1 MDKIENLVCIF
12 YDMEEDPTVEN
23 LQKIAGGCQENNI
36 GIVKINDASEAEK
49 YGLKDQPI
57 AMFIHKGI
65 PSLMVGN
72 IEDPDEVGLSYYKIS
87 RHIKGIVIEFDSR
100 FWSGF
105 WNNRARLW
113 SKKSPMKYSPNLSSK
128 TIFSVWVNFDNN

>member
-1 MDKIENLVCIF
+1 MYLLFSALAKWISEEAKITRINEVTKVVFNKLMDKIENLVCIF

-105 WNNRARLW
+105 
-113 SKKSPMKYSPNLSSK
+113 
-128 TIFSVWVNFDNN
+128 

>member
-1 MDKIENLVCIF
+1 
-12 YDMEEDPTVEN
+12 MEEDPTVEN

-105 WNNRARLW
+105 
-113 SKKSPMKYSPNLSSK
+113 
-128 TIFSVWVNFDNN
+128 

>member
-72 IEDPDEVGLSYYKIS
+72 IEDPDEVGLSYYKIETLKELYS
-87 RHIKGIVIEFDSR
+87 NSILG
-100 FWSGF
+100 SGVDF
-105 WNNRARLW
+105 ETTERGSDRRSHRWNTHRTCRVRL
-113 SKKSPMKYSPNLSSK
+113 YFLYG
-128 TIFSVWVNFDNN
+128 